1 MLGGHF
7 GLGPA
12 LGRPRLA
19 WPSLAALVA
28 LHGVAHGALKA
39 SPRRP
44 QASSRRPQAS
54 PRPPQ
59 SIPKRISATF
69 PEASLGFLKMMKKP
83 RKNNGFCMI
92 FRSMLVS
99 SWLKVDLRWF
109 ILVLAGLNWRQVG
122 PRWHQVGPSWP
133 KFVSS
138 WPQVSSK
145 LAPCWPM
152 LAQVGPKLAPR

>member
-19 WPSLAALVA
+19 WPPLASPVA
-28 LHGVAHGALKA
+28 LHGVAHGPPRRP
-39 SPRRP
+39 PRRP
-44 QASSRRPQAS
+44 QGVPRRPRGVPRRPQGPSKAFPKGF
-54 PRPPQ
+54 PRC
-59 SIPKRISATF
+59 STD
-69 PEASLGFLKMMKKP
+69 FLKILKKP

-99 SWLKVDLRWF
+99 SWLQVDLRWF
-109 ILVLAGLNWRQVG
+109 ILVLAGPHWRQVG
-122 PRWHQVGPSWP
+122 PSWRQVGLSWFKLAPSWR
-133 KFVSS
+133 
-138 WPQVSSK
+138 QVGSK

-152 LAQVGPKLAPR
+152 LAQVGPKLAPS